1 MFAMAMRE
9 LRFNRSQHVA
19 SVIVA
24 FLGSILGTMLIES
37 EAILNSQASGGGFF
51 SHPFV
56 PKLLG
61 VLGIVFVAIATFV
74 AITVTSN
81 TFAIVLAGRAQRTA
95 LFRLLGA
102 TAKSLRGSV
111 AMEGAIVGFIGSVI
125 GVVVGVAV
133 ADATSASLIATKVF
147 LNLPMNLLSWTL
159 VFPVI
164 VGVGSTTIAARIG
177 TRTITEVSPV
187 EALGRVQ
194 EPSIE
199 AVRGAVRRR
208 RSLTAVLVIVG
219 AVLLLAGVGVGA
231 VSPVGLLLAVP
242 GGALSFIGFI
252 SGASAFLPP
261 ILSFAGKLMGSS
273 AASKLAAA
281 NAMRYPTRS
290 ARSTLGLVIGITL
303 VTMFGVA
310 GQSYQTEASRIAGG
324 LPQGEQNSVAAFL
337 TLVLGVI
344 GILVAFSLL
353 IAAVGLVNSLSLN
366 VIHRRREI
374 GLLRALGFSRRQVR
388 QMIFAESIQLTVT
401 GTICGLVLGT
411 IYGWAGA
418 LTAISSD
425 GHVGGYFWLSFPWW
439 LFVGLVIAAAVLAS
453 VASLVPTRRATRISP
468 VQAAAVD

>member
-1 MFAMAMRE
+1 MALRE
-9 LRFNRSQHVA
+9 LRYNRSQHVA
-19 SVIVA
+19 SIIVA

-37 EAILNSQASGGGFF
+37 EAILNAQASGGGFF

-61 VLGIVFVAIATFV
+61 VLGFVFVAVATFV
-74 AITVTSN
+74 AIIVTSN

-102 TAKSLRGSV
+102 TATSLRRGI
-111 AMEGAIVGFIGSVI
+111 ALEGAVVGFIGALLGVVI
-125 GVVVGVAV
+125 GIVVAF
-133 ADATSASLIATKVF
+133 AISASLIATHVF
-147 LNLPMNLLSWTL
+147 LNVPMNLVPWPI
-159 VFPVI
+159 VFPLVI
-164 VGVGSTTIAARIG
+164 GVASTTIAALLG
-177 TRTITEVSPV
+177 TRTITEVSPIQ
-187 EALGRVQ
+187 ALGRIQ

-199 AVRGAVRRR
+199 KVRTTVRGRRR
-208 RSLTAVLVIVG
+208 LTNALVIVG
-219 AVLLLAGVGVGA
+219 FALLLVGVA
-231 VSPVGLLLAVP
+231 VGRFSPVGLLPAVL
-242 GGALSFIGFI
+242 GGALSFIGFV

-261 ILSFAGKLMGSS
+261 ILAQVGRLLGSS
-273 AASKLAAA
+273 SASKLAAA
-281 NAMRYPTRS
+281 NAMRYPARS
-290 ARSTLGLVIGITL
+290 ARSTIGLVIGITL

-310 GQSYQTEASRIAGG
+310 GQSYQSIAGRINSG
-324 LPQGEQNSVAAFL
+324 LPAAEQQATAAFI

-344 GILVAFSLL
+344 GILVGFSLL

-366 VIHRRREI
+366 VIQRGREI

-388 QMIFAESIQLTVT
+388 EMIFAESIQLTIT

-439 LFVGLVIAAAVLAS
+439 LFVGLLIAAAVLAT
-453 VASLVPTRRATRISP
+453 VASLIPSRRATKISP
-468 VQAAAVD
+468 VMAAAVD